1 MAKFL
6 VYRNLSEWIV
16 YPLQSD
22 FLEPPEFKVKLKYLN
37 PFELAH
43 EIAVEKIDPAAVLKL
58 AVEAITKWDVT
69 DEKGAQIDPTREN
82 KAKVLK
88 YIGGDLVEG
97 RLVEG
102 RGVPLVVAIIEDAR
116 KADFFFKD
124 LKDSVIGTETG
135 R

>member
-16 YPLQSD
+16 YPLKSD

-58 AVEAITKWDVT
+58 AVEAITKWDIT
-69 DEKGAQIDPTREN
+69 DEGGAPIEPTREN

-88 YIGGDLVEG
+88 YIGGDV
-97 RLVEG
+97 VEG

-124 LKDSVIGTETG
+124 LKGSAIGTETG

>member
-22 FLEPPEFKVKLKYLN
+22 FLEPPKFKVKLKYLN
-37 PFELAH
+37 PFELAN

-58 AVEAITKWDVT
+58 AVEAITKWDIT
-69 DEKGAQIDPTREN
+69 DEGGTQIEPTREN

-88 YIGGDLVEG
+88 YIGGDI
-97 RLVEG
+97 VEG

-124 LKDSVIGTETG
+124 LKGSVIGTETG